1 MQTNLNERFGLQI
14 QFIMKNIRRR
24 PPSLARRQRV
34 TDLPVQRKRRSAR
47 ASPPHHTAT
56 VTQQLL
62 FFSNHSLL
70 VSWLIIHHLRG
81 KQRAFM
87 YTTPVAV
94 FIRRVSGLPRHFHV
108 CPLSRGE
115 SYRQHHVIAGSPS
128 FAVRTV
134 YSSHS
139 ALLCFH
145 QMSPLVLDFGV
156 FFAFH

>member
-1 MQTNLNERFGLQI
+1 
-14 QFIMKNIRRR
+14 MKNIRRR

-87 YTTPVAV
+87 YAV